1 MCWSRSVA
9 DPRGF
14 VTFAR
19 RVAPYRPPHE
29 RTRDHRDQAAPAT
42 EPLVREQAA
51 RCMGCGVPFCHTG
64 CPLGNLVPDWN
75 ELVRTGRWR
84 EAAARLHETNNF
96 PEFTG
101 KLCPA
106 PCEEACVLALN
117 DDPVTIKQV
126 ELAIVERAFA
136 EGWVR
141 ARPAVTATGRSVA
154 IVGSGPAGLAAAQ
167 QLARA
172 GHAVTVFERDEA
184 PGGLLRFGIPDFKI
198 EKWLIDRRLEQLVHE
213 GVRFQVGAAVG
224 ERLPAQDLAARFDA
238 VLLATG
244 AQRHRPLDL
253 PGAGLRGVEPAL
265 HYLTGR
271 NRSVAAGGPGAGAI
285 TAAGKDVVVLGGGD
299 TSADCL
305 GCALREGAR
314 SVTEIAHGPTPP
326 GRRTPL
332 ATWPQ
337 WPFVLRTHA
346 AHQEGGR
353 REWELEPTAIAG
365 AAGGVRAVHCRRV
378 AYAPYDGVGPRPQGR
393 STGAEELFPAD
404 LVLVAIGFSGVEA
417 DPVYAQLGLD
427 GQRDTVAVAAG
438 GATAVPGVFAAGD
451 CVRGADLIVTAV
463 AEGRA
468 AAAAIHA
475 NLARVAAGSAA

>member
-1 MCWSRSVA
+1 VP
-9 DPRGF
+9 DPSGF
-14 VTFAR
+14 VRFGR
-19 RVAPYRPPHE
+19 RVAPYRPVGE
-29 RTRDHRDQAAPAT
+29 RVRDHRDPALPAADG
-42 EPLVREQAA
+42 LVREQAT

-75 ELVRTGRWR
+75 ELVRTGRFG

-117 DDPVTIKQV
+117 SDPVTIKQI
-126 ELAIVERAFA
+126 EMAIVDRAFA

-141 ARPAVTATGRSVA
+141 PAPAATATGMSVA
-154 IVGSGPAGLAAAQ
+154 VVGSGPAGLAAAQ
-167 QLARA
+167 QLVRA

-184 PGGLLRFGIPDFKI
+184 PGGLLRLGIPDFKL
-198 EKWLIDRRLEQLVHE
+198 EKWLIDRRVEQLLAE
-213 GVRFQVGAAVG
+213 GVRIEVGTAVG
-224 ERLPAQDLAARFDA
+224 EHLPAQDLAARFDA

-244 AQRHRPLDL
+244 AQRQRPLEL
-253 PGAGLRGVEPAL
+253 PGAGLRGIEPAMA
-265 HYLTGR
+265 YLVGR
-271 NRSVAAGGPGAGAI
+271 NRGVAGVRTDARAI
-285 TAAGKDVVVLGGGD
+285 TAAGKHVVVLGGGD

-337 WPFVLRTHA
+337 WPFVLRTYP
-346 AHQEGGR
+346 AHQEGGSR
-353 REWELEPTAIAG
+353 QWEIEPTALAG
-365 AAGGVRAVHCRRV
+365 DAGEVAAVHGRRV
-378 AYAPYDGVGPRPQGR
+378 AYPGFDGAGPRPQAR
-393 STGAEELFPAD
+393 ATGEEARFPAD
-404 LVLVAIGFSGVEA
+404 LVLVAIGFAGVED
-417 DPVYAQLGLD
+417 DPVYGQLGVD
-427 GQRDTVAVAAG
+427 VAAG
-438 GATAVPGVFAAGD
+438 TVAAGPGGATSVPGVFAAGD
-451 CVRGADLIVTAV
+451 CVRGADLIVTAI

-468 AAAAIHA
+468 AAARIHA
-475 NLARVAAGSAA
+475 CLAQTVASPAA

>member
-1 MCWSRSVA
+1 VA
-9 DPRGF
+9 DPSGF
-14 VTFAR
+14 LRFER
-19 RVAPYRPPHE
+19 RVAPYRAVGE
-29 RTRDHRDQAAPAT
+29 RVRDHRDPALPAADG
-42 EPLVREQAA
+42 LVREQAT

-75 ELVRTGRWR
+75 ELVRTGRFG

-117 DDPVTIKQV
+117 SDPVTIKQI
-126 ELAIVERAFA
+126 EMAIVDRAFA

-141 ARPAVTATGRSVA
+141 PRPPAARTGRSVA

-198 EKWLIDRRLEQLVHE
+198 EKWLIDRRVEQLLAE
-213 GVRFQVGAAVG
+213 GVRIEVGSSVGLAVSG
-224 ERLPAQDLAARFDA
+224 NDLAARFDA

-244 AQRHRPLDL
+244 AQRHRPLEL
-253 PGAGLRGVEPAL
+253 PGAGLRGVEPAMA
-265 HYLTGR
+265 YLAGR
-271 NRSVAAGGPGAGAI
+271 NRVVAGGGQGPAAI
-285 TAAGKDVVVLGGGD
+285 TAAGKDVVILGGGD

-326 GRRTPL
+326 RRRAPL

-337 WPFVLRTHA
+337 WPFLLRTYA

-353 REWELEPTAIAG
+353 REWEIEPTAIAG
-365 AAGGVRAVHCRRV
+365 EGGAVRAVHGRRV
-378 AYAPYDGVGPRPQGR
+378 AYPGFAGVGPRPAAEV
-393 STGAEELFPAD
+393 TGEDVVAAAG
-404 LVLVAIGFSGVEA
+404 LVLVAIGFAGVEP
-417 DPVYAQLGLD
+417 DPVYDQLGVAVD
-427 GQRDTVAVAAG
+427 SGTVATCAG
-438 GATAVPGVFAAGD
+438 GDTGVPGVFAAGD
-451 CVRGADLIVTAV
+451 CVRGADLIVTAI

-468 AAAAIHA
+468 VAAAVHEH
-475 NLARVAAGSAA
+475 LGARVVAPAA